1 MRYRPLGPTGMAI
14 SVVSLRLDDGGAR
27 PRPGDWQAFLYAAF
41 ECGINAFEIV
51 GRHPALIEGLGAAL
65 EAVERRLV
73 FVSLRLGVSPARD
86 FSPDGMRH
94 LIDSVITR
102 TGMDYLDAVILDD
115 PQSEELSPYALEMLR
130 GIRQSGRA
138 RMLGVG
144 GEDDAIDAYLSAGA
158 FDLLRT
164 PFSLTSGWRDRLRLK
179 AAMEHD
185 MGVIGYGYHPEGL
198 IRAPAPASRPS
209 LFGPRANPLAAMGSY
224 AFLHEMPNWSSEAL
238 CLAYAMTEPALAS
251 VQISVDSIKELEAL
265 SAVAERDLPPGLGAQ
280 IEMARFG
287 AGAKPPQTRRA

>member
-14 SVVSLRLDDGGAR
+14 SVISLRLDDCGAR
-27 PRPGDWQAFLYAAF
+27 PRPADWQAFLYAAF

-51 GRHPALIEGLGAAL
+51 GRHPALIEGVGLAL
-65 EAVERRLV
+65 QAIERRLV
-73 FVSLRLGVSPARD
+73 FVALRLGVGPGRD

-102 TGMDYLDAVILDD
+102 TGVDYLDAVVLDD
-115 PQSEELSPYALEMLR
+115 PQSEELTPYALETLR
-130 GIRQSGRA
+130 GISQSGRA

-144 GEDDAIDAYLSAGA
+144 GDDDAIDAYLSAGA

-164 PFSLTSGWRDRLRLK
+164 PFSLTSGWKDRLRLK

-209 LFGPRANPLAAMGSY
+209 LFGPRANPLAGIGSY
-224 AFLHEMPNWSSEAL
+224 AFLHEMHSWTSEEL
-238 CLAYAMTEPALAS
+238 CLAYALTEPALAS
-251 VQISVDSIKELEAL
+251 VQVSVDSIEVLEAL
-265 SAVAERDLPPGLGAQ
+265 SAVSERDLPPGLGAQ

-287 AGAKPPQTRRA
+287 TGAKPVQTRRA